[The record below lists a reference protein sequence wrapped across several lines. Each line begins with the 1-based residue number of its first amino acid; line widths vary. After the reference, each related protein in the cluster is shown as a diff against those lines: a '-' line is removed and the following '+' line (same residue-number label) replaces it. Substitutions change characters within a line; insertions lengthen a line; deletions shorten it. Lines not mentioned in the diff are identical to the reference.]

1 MIFLIGRTFAMF
13 MFAAQINDESI
24 KPLAIF
30 RAIPSDA
37 WSSETQ
43 RICNQIQKNGV
54 ALTGKKFFQMQRAI
68 VISIAGT
75 IM

>member
-1 MIFLIGRTFAMF
+1 MF

-30 RAIPSDA
+30 RSIPTEG
-37 WSSETQ
+37 WLPETQ

-54 ALTGKKFFQMQRAI
+54 TLTGKKFFQMQRAI